1 MLYYNILERKK
12 AKKDVIESARKYL
25 MDSLGTLNT
34 MKNERP
40 MCGGQYNSTEGFKVC
55 HFHISKT

>member
-25 MDSLGTLNT
+25 MDSLGGVNAI
-34 MKNERP
+34 KK
-40 MCGGQYNSTEGFKVC
+40 STTVLRVSRFGIFR
-55 HFHISKT
+55 F